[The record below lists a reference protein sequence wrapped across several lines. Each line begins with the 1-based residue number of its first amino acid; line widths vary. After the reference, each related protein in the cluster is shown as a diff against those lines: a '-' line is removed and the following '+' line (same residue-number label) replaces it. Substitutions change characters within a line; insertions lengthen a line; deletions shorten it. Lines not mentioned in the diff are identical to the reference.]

1 MGPAYFNG
9 LTVHSI
15 TESGEIIKCTE
26 KASSDGP
33 MAESIMEST
42 SMIRNTVRECTRG
55 PTDACIK
62 ANFIMV
68 NSMAKASIAK
78 IMARR
83 FTESG
88 KKERR

>member
-1 MGPAYFNG
+1 MR
-9 LTVHSI
+9 SI
-15 TESGEIIKCTE
+15 TENGAIIKCTE
-26 KASSDGP
+26 KENSDGP
-33 MAESIMEST
+33 MEESIMEST

-55 PTDACIK
+55 RTDACTK
-62 ANFIMV
+62 ANFIME

-78 IMARR
+78 IMARK